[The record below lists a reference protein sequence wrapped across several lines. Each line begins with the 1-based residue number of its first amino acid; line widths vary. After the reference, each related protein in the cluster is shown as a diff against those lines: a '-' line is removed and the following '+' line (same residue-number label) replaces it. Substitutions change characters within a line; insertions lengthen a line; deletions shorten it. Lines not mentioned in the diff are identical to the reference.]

1 MTYENSPLWHDESIA
16 PAFTPPPLLRQ
27 RHDGWTE
34 RRQQQFIAALAVTGT
49 VESAARMVGMSR
61 KSAYQLRARAD
72 AKSFAEAWDT
82 ALSTGRTRMFDAM
95 MDRALNGVTT
105 FTLKLGGAIDIAH
118 GPDGR
123 MMASQSKAPLPGEN
137 RFGGQRDAGKGDIR

>member
-1 MTYENSPLWHDESIA
+1 MTYKKSPLWHDESIA
-16 PAFTPPPLLRQ
+16 PAFTPAPLLRH

-49 VESAARMVGMSR
+49 VESAAKMVGMSR

-72 AKSFAEAWDT
+72 AKSFAQAWDE
-82 ALSTGRTRMFDAM
+82 ALSSGRTRMFDAM

-105 FTLKLGGAIDIAH
+105 FTLKLGGNIDIVH

-123 MMASQSKAPLPGEN
+123 LVASQLKAPLPGEY
-137 RFGGQRDAGKGDIR
+137 RFRGRQDARKGDIR